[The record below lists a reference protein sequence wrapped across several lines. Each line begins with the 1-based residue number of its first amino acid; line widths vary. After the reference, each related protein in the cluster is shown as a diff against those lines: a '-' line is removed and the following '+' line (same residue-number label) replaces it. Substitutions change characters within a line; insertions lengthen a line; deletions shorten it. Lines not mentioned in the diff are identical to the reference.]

1 MRKRN
6 TKIKNFY
13 DLDSDQGF
21 RLWLFFFEVTDWVHK
36 RFQNK
41 LPIVYHTAAKLRGG
55 AIQWILVP
63 TVGII

>member
-1 MRKRN
+1 MVYIVTRA
-6 TKIKNFY
+6 FGSGY
-13 DLDSDQGF
+13 
-21 RLWLFFFEVTDWVHK
+21 FFFEVSDRVHK

-63 TVGII
+63 TVSII